1 VVASGGW
8 WRRPECQHYCGGAS
22 SGIDDLA
29 ATLPHC
35 CYFMADLAAL
45 SLFYA
50 SILSKKKDQLAA
62 VFYGARII
70 F

>member
-1 VVASGGW
+1 
-8 WRRPECQHYCGGAS
+8 
-22 SGIDDLA
+22 
-29 ATLPHC
+29 
-35 CYFMADLAAL
+35 MADLAAL

-50 SILSKKKDQLAA
+50 SVLSKKKNQLAA